1 MTFLEVVKEK
11 LIKQKQ
17 EELSNT
23 ESKIQE
29 KQEKLEIK
37 EKQLADLYSELI
49 KLENQKEMLETTKNS
64 ISDEK
69 IKLLSIIKQFLK
81 NFSRIQMITKIIEGR
96 QKEISIFN
104 LQIRIVDARGSD
116 IIEIIDL
123 FSKLSAFFKELN
135 KNINKNI
142 ENPYIE
148 QDGNLDYKEFKQ
160 YFDEGENFLNTC
172 SIVFP
177 LIENALKI
185 RDEVLKRKDIKA
197 EQKKKLKEAIRKF

>member
-29 KQEKLEIK
+29 KKEKLETK
-37 EKQLADLYSELI
+37 QNQLADLYSELA
-49 KLENQKEMLETTKNS
+49 KLEKKKETLEETKNS

-69 IKLLSIIKQFLK
+69 IKLLSIIRQYLK
-81 NFSRIQMITKIIEGR
+81 NFSTIMSIKKIIEGL
-96 QKEISIFN
+96 QKEISVYN
-104 LQIRIVDARGSD
+104 LQIRLVEVRDSD

>member
-17 EELSNT
+17 KELSNT

-29 KQEKLEIK
+29 KKEKLETK
-37 EKQLADLYSELI
+37 QNQLADLYSELA
-49 KLENQKEMLETTKNS
+49 KLEKKKETLEETKNS

-69 IKLLSIIKQFLK
+69 IKLLSIIRQYLK
-81 NFSRIQMITKIIEGR
+81 NFSTIMSIKKIIEGL
-96 QKEISIFN
+96 QKEISVYN
-104 LQIRIVDARGSD
+104 LQIRLVEVRDSD
-116 IIEIIDL
+116 IIEIIGF
-123 FSKLSAFFKELN
+123 FSNLNDFFKELN

-142 ENPYIE
+142 DNPPIE
-148 QDGNLDYKEFKQ
+148 QEDYKDFKQ
-160 YFDEGENFLNTC
+160 YIDEGEIFLNTC

-185 RDEVLKRKDIKA
+185 RDDVFKRKEDIKA
-197 EQKKKLKEAIRKF
+197 VQKKNLIEAMRNF